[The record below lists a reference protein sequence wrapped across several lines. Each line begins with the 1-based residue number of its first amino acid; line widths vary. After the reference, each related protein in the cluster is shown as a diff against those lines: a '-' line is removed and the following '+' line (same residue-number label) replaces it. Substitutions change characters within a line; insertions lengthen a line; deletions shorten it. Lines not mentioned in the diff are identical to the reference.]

1 MALVHKGI
9 VCGSCMSFRFNV
21 DSQTHESSNLGS
33 APYCL
38 GDAASIINGP
48 IVNLGALY
56 YTYTE
61 GSQLEPDIQVV
72 SIYFFTVSE
81 KP

>member
-1 MALVHKGI
+1 
-9 VCGSCMSFRFNV
+9 MSFRFNV

-72 SIYFFTVSE
+72 SICFSQCQRNPNILSIFLLPY
-81 KP
+81 